1 MLWIKKLQG
10 PDAEEM
16 MKKQSKLNKDYAAK
30 LKATRFAE
38 KMKIKQLDRNAML
51 RKFRNDYDV
60 EEYKEIQELTK
71 RIKKKPNHDDLESL
85 IEKRQW
91 RF

>member
-30 LKATRFAE
+30 LKAKRFAE

-85 IEKRQW
+85 IEKRLW